1 MQIQNFV
8 SLYVKIVVW
17 VVLLLIVIF
26 NRPLVI
32 IKSTERGV
40 IYRFG
45 AVGDKLLWEGLH
57 LVLPIRDRVEKI
69 NIVPVKIDIDIP
81 VNEMWAITK
90 DNQTIGAELSVFYR
104 YSEDQVLNIAKN
116 YWYDILMNKIK
127 KDVQESFKQT
137 IGLYTIFDIAQLQ
150 EEIRK
155 KTIESVISKIGEYP
169 IKIDDVKISNYDWS
183 EAFDQQ
189 IAKTMEIAQQTKQ
202 QEQELRKIEISAQQR
217 VKEAEANKQA
227 EALNADAMK
236 LKGEG
241 IQAYNEAITSNP
253 KNMELEI
260 RLKELEIE
268 KIRVSNWNGVMV
280 PTQVWT
286 STPISFT
293 PLSQ

>member
-1 MQIQNFV
+1 
-8 SLYVKIVVW
+8 
-17 VVLLLIVIF
+17 
-26 NRPLVI
+26 
-32 IKSTERGV
+32 
-40 IYRFG
+40 
-45 AVGDKLLWEGLH
+45 
-57 LVLPIRDRVEKI
+57 
-69 NIVPVKIDIDIP
+69 
-81 VNEMWAITK
+81 
-90 DNQTIGAELSVFYR
+90 
-104 YSEDQVLNIAKN
+104 
-116 YWYDILMNKIK
+116 MNKIK